1 MQKKDFYYKATFMLL
16 DFCSVFVPFFLVL
29 CLVNIFYPN
38 VTSLIPNYSI
48 YKQSFIHFFITFF
61 CILWFWLRLRHYTY
75 RKTFW
80 VELREVIYTLFLF
93 CIIELSL
100 IAFLKLT
107 FSRTF
112 FMLMW
117 GSIFLLFPLVRFI
130 VKYIL
135 IKNGKYRKETVI
147 IGAQEN
153 AVEAYQAIKSE
164 FFLGVDVKY
173 FVDVNTLAGSTSN
186 NYLKSLNIPIL
197 YPDKHNL
204 FSLVDKDTTQFI
216 LALEENQADEL
227 DYWVRLLAK
236 HHCRAISIVPSLK
249 GLPLYNT
256 DISFIF
262 SHEVMLLRV
271 QNRLAKRSSRILK
284 RAMDIFISLSLIIV
298 LSPFLLWLYYLVA
311 KDGGKAIY
319 AHKRV
324 GMNKKVFGCLKFRT
338 MVLNSDEVLRNLLKN
353 NPEARAEWEKDFK
366 LKNDPRITKIG
377 HFLRKTSLD
386 ELPQLFNV
394 LKGDMSLV
402 GPRPI
407 VRQELIRYR
416 DELDYYLMTRP
427 GMTGLWQISGRNNI
441 DYSTRVYYDAWYV
454 RNWSIWNDI
463 TILFKTARVVF
474 EKTGAY

>member
-1 MQKKDFYYKATFMLL
+1 
-16 DFCSVFVPFFLVL
+16 
-29 CLVNIFYPN
+29 
-38 VTSLIPNYSI
+38 
-48 YKQSFIHFFITFF
+48 
-61 CILWFWLRLRHYTY
+61 
-75 RKTFW
+75 
-80 VELREVIYTLFLF
+80 
-93 CIIELSL
+93 
-100 IAFLKLT
+100 
-107 FSRTF
+107 
-112 FMLMW
+112 
-117 GSIFLLFPLVRFI
+117 
-130 VKYIL
+130 
-135 IKNGKYRKETVI
+135 
-147 IGAQEN
+147 
-153 AVEAYQAIKSE
+153 
-164 FFLGVDVKY
+164 
-173 FVDVNTLAGSTSN
+173 
-186 NYLKSLNIPIL
+186 
-197 YPDKHNL
+197 
-204 FSLVDKDTTQFI
+204 
-216 LALEENQADEL
+216 
-227 DYWVRLLAK
+227 
-236 HHCRAISIVPSLK
+236 
-249 GLPLYNT
+249 
-256 DISFIF
+256 
-262 SHEVMLLRV
+262 MLLRV

-284 RAMDIFISLSLIIV
+284 RAVDIFISLSLIIV

>member
-1 MQKKDFYYKATFMLL
+1 MQKKFFYDKSAFSLL
-16 DFCSVFVPFFLVL
+16 DFCSIFIPFLLVL
-29 CLVNIFYPN
+29 YSVNIFYPN
-38 VTSLIPNYSI
+38 ITSLIPSYPI
-48 YKQSFIHFFITFF
+48 YKQILLHLVLSYF
-61 CILWFWLRLRHYTY
+61 CILWFWLKLRHYTY

-80 VELREVIYTLFLF
+80 VELREIIYTLFLF
-93 CIIELSL
+93 CIIELSF

-112 FMLMW
+112 FILMW
-117 GSIFLLFPLVRFI
+117 SNIFLLFPLVRFI
-130 VKYIL
+130 VKFVL
-135 IKNGKYRKETVI
+135 IKNGKYRKKTII
-147 IGAQEN
+147 IGAN
-153 AVEAYQAIKSE
+153 ANALEAYQAIKSE
-164 FFLGVDVKY
+164 FFLGLDVVY
-173 FVDVNTLAGSTSN
+173 FLDVNTQSENVSN
-186 NYLKSLNIPIL
+186 AYLKNLNIPIL
-197 YPDKHNL
+197 FPDRDNL
-204 FSLVDKDTTQFI
+204 FSLVDKDNAQFI
-216 LALEENQADEL
+216 LALEDNQTDEL
-227 DYWVRLLAK
+227 DYWVKLLAK

-256 DISFIF
+256 DVSFIF

-284 RAMDIFISLSLIIV
+284 RAMDIFISLALIIV

-338 MVLNSDEVLRNLLKN
+338 MVLNSDEVLRSLLKN
-353 NPEARAEWEKDFK
+353 DPEAKAEWEKDFK